1 MITRR
6 EALAGAAGLI
16 AAIGGARAASDPL
29 SLSQAADATG
39 LLYGAS
45 IGQEAFADPAY
56 AELYRRE
63 TRVLTTENALKFDW
77 LRPAPERFEF
87 GFADAIL
94 REAKAHGKLMRG
106 HTLIWNDNAP
116 DWLKRLSGREV
127 ERVFDEHIDRVCERY
142 AGQLQSWD
150 VVNEPFW
157 PMQGKPGGWRDGPW
171 FAAMG
176 PAYVERAFRRV
187 AAIDKTARLTLNEA
201 QCDNNHEWGRS
212 IRPLL
217 GGLVERLL
225 DAGTPLH
232 AIGLQSHLQPQWP
245 ADYPA
250 FAEYVRG
257 FGAKGLDVYISE
269 FDVNDASLPD
279 AIAERDRAV
288 AATAAAFLDAMLGV
302 PAVKMI
308 VNWQL
313 SDRYSWYR
321 AIQPTHFW
329 SNRTPRP
336 LPFDDAM
343 GATPLRDA
351 MLASFA
357 RRPADARRPSF
368 Q

>member
-6 EALAGAAGLI
+6 ETLAGAAGLL
-16 AAIGGARAASDPL
+16 AAAGGAKAAPVSQSLAQAASG
-29 SLSQAADATG
+29 AG

-56 AELYRRE
+56 AALYRRE
-63 TRVLTTENALKFDW
+63 TRILTTENALKFDW
-77 LRPAPERFEF
+77 LRPSAERFEF
-87 GFADAIL
+87 SFADAIL
-94 REAKAHGKLMRG
+94 REAKANGKLMRG

-157 PMQGKPGGWRDGPW
+157 PMDGQPGGWRNGPW

-176 PAYVERAFRRV
+176 PTYVERAFRRV

-201 QCDNNHEWGRS
+201 QCDNDHDWGRS

-217 GGLVERLL
+217 AGLVERLL
-225 DAGTPLH
+225 DAGAPVQ
-232 AIGLQSHLQPQWP
+232 AVGLQSHLQPQWP
-245 ADYPA
+245 HDYPA
-250 FAEYVRG
+250 FGDYVRG

-269 FDVNDASLPD
+269 FDVNDAALPD
-279 AIAERDRAV
+279 AIAARDRAV
-288 AATAAAFLDAMLGV
+288 AATAAAFLEPVLRV
-302 PAVKMI
+302 PAVKMV

-321 AIQPTHFW
+321 ALQPARFW
-329 SNRTPRP
+329 SKRTPRP
-336 LPFDDAM
+336 LPFDDEMRAK
-343 GATPLRDA
+343 PLRAA
-351 MLASFA
+351 MLACFAARPAPPAPA
-357 RRPADARRPSF
+357 RRP
-368 Q
+368 